1 MRRLKILD
9 NLSWVTYYDSPINR
23 KDKELIESFISKFCS
38 AKGKNV
44 LYRGTNKIFESHN
57 IKTDGPILTLSHRL
71 FMIGDKSEYY
81 TNEKNESLNST
92 DRIIF
97 EEIYRRLKDKLCA
110 VNFTNSRTVDRVKQL
125 IKESPN
131 FCTFFQNP
139 NNEECFIDKINEQT
153 EEIKRGIRDYY
164 LALFH
169 TIGRSMVGNSSTV
182 VSSSINPCVAKEFQK
197 EGIIII
203 TWTLKKKS
211 TPSHIDIND
220 LGIHKT
226 IEKLGLPAV
235 LSSPYPEQEEFCIKC
250 GILPHF
256 ILGYIWKDSKFVVN
270 KYLLEQI
277 REGYQM
283 QDIIRNGIQ
292 IDQHSFEEVLSQ
304 TSFKKYFSFIDG
316 QYFDFLR

>member
-1 MRRLKILD
+1 MK
-9 NLSWVTYYDSPINR
+9 
-23 KDKELIESFISKFCS
+23 
-38 AKGKNV
+38 
-44 LYRGTNKIFESHN
+44 
-57 IKTDGPILTLSHRL
+57 
-71 FMIGDKSEYY
+71 
-81 TNEKNESLNST
+81 KNESLNST

-131 FCTFFQNP
+131 FCTFFQDP
-139 NNEECFIDKINEQT
+139 NSEKCFIDKINEQA

-182 VSSSINPCVAKEFQK
+182 VSTSIDPCVAEEFQR

-220 LGIHKT
+220 LEIHKT
-226 IEKLGLPAV
+226 IKKLGLPAV
-235 LSSPYPEQEEFCIKC
+235 SSSPYPEQKEFCIKC

-277 REGYQM
+277 QEDYQI
-283 QDIIRNGIQ
+283 QDIIRNGIK
-292 IDQHSFEEVLSQ
+292 IDQRSFEEVLSQ
-304 TSFKKYFSFIDG
+304 TSFKKYFSFTDG
-316 QYFDFLR
+316 QYFDSVR